1 MSDHTHMSPSPAA
14 ATAQVQAEAAE
25 ALREAL
31 AKHKLRTGESSDT
44 VAAALGVT
52 GGAVRQ
58 WANNVRPVPIDRAID
73 LADILGE
80 RDPARF
86 CPKYRELERRVM
98 ERSPQPGNY
107 TQAEKQL
114 IRNFRNNPEASQ
126 ETILIATEH
135 GAKRR
140 A

>member
-1 MSDHTHMSPSPAA
+1 MTDRPYMPSSPPGAGQA
-14 ATAQVQAEAAE
+14 QAEAAE

-31 AKHKLRTGESSDT
+31 AKHKLRTGESSDA

-80 RDPARF
+80 RNPARF
-86 CPKYRELERRVM
+86 CPKYRDLERRVM
-98 ERSPQPGNY
+98 ERSPHPGGY
-107 TQAEKQL
+107 TDVEEQL
-114 IRNFRNNPEASQ
+114 IRNFRNNPEAAQ